1 MEGLLRPPPVPQQGV
16 AAGSRGSRVS
26 TGAAA
31 HLAAG
36 QTSHLLIPGPWSRRP
51 AAACQVLHRQ
61 LPAPGAASHC
71 GPSRSATHA
80 AVMAEPLWHSRRIC
94 DPITRQPLAWHH
106 WAGLGVIRVGDLRE
120 LAVAAPGDL
129 PATVREGL
137 PTIMRALP
145 EAWAAALRSV
155 APPAQWLVSPDAA
168 DRRVWS
174 RAPDGSL
181 GASHV
186 VSPTGALMP
195 APPGAAGGV
204 LPDGLQP
211 ALVRPWAPGRP
222 WHPRSRSAA
231 ATPTPTAAGAE
242 AAAPQPPPP
251 RRRRHPATWWAAGSQ
266 APWTTALGV

>member
-1 MEGLLRPPPVPQQGV
+1 
-16 AAGSRGSRVS
+16 
-26 TGAAA
+26 
-31 HLAAG
+31 
-36 QTSHLLIPGPWSRRP
+36 
-51 AAACQVLHRQ
+51 
-61 LPAPGAASHC
+61 
-71 GPSRSATHA
+71 
-80 AVMAEPLWHSRRIC
+80 MAEPLWHSRRIC

-222 WHPRSRSAA
+222 LAPTEQISSSHTHTDRGRRRGSSTTAA
-231 ATPTPTAAGAE
+231 ATT
-242 AAAPQPPPP
+242 PPPP
-251 RRRRHPATWWAAGSQ
+251 PSYLVGGWESGTMDHSTWGVGASPSHQYIVQVGTTRQLILQRMGLRVTATLMAPCAPPSGQTHQTTPAVDCARWSDSGRQ
-266 APWTTALGV
+266 HMFFF